1 MAHWTV
7 NLPSGWRELVL
18 LAGTTRVNIAAWT
31 PPAGERPRIT
41 GVLEDDA
48 DVRYLSRFILDGR
61 QKRVVIH
68 VTAAR
73 SGGVGGGRHDL
84 STTFEEARRVQV
96 AAGGAVWSMP
106 SPNVLDDNAEPYI
119 FHQPAGDP
127 GLERAFDGIVQAA
140 GKLSAGQNVVLTLWD
155 GAGEDPFDTPRP
167 PAAVFDAAASGGVTL
182 DFAGTAAGAVDIPDQ
197 TIQLPAAWMR
207 GIRSDFGGGDFV
219 DSLQWYPPIGQRPR
233 IASGFAESGAVYLSD
248 FKIVNDRFGSDEISL
263 FLNFSSTNV
272 DGADQRADLA
282 AAWESAGAATVDAG
296 NHGSA
301 TLRPADAPDTADP
314 YSLPA
319 NAELEAIYR
328 SIAAAFGDG
337 VRIPSAS
344 RTAIGLTLSMAPPAT
359 TFEAAASGSVS
370 LDFAGAASATHLPFA
385 ETHSAS
391 ASGSVSLRFS
401 GSATAA
407 KSVTVHTEAA
417 ASGSVSLDFAGA
429 ASATHLPFAETHSAS
444 ASGSVSLRFSGSAA
458 AAKHVS
464 IHKDAAAAGS
474 LSLDFSGAAAAGV
487 RKNIVA
493 EAGSYYGD
501 EATGG
506 IWVRH
511 GGTWHLL
518 TELDPSGAATW
529 FFRANAPRASIGA
542 DGDNAYKWTSG
553 EWYVKAAGAW
563 SVKEDLTGLAGLGGV
578 DGRGVEYIFASS
590 GDGAAITGAANLPLA
605 SQNYD
610 VDALRSAGGL
620 VRGTRKYYDGTPPDL
635 GADRPYMIR
644 FRRAVPGQP
653 AQNDDIGDAPW
664 TQEPSILVYG
674 QDGPLIEFIYLLKD
688 DPNPPARVATS
699 DAQDRMDGY
708 VPAGATDDPDPTTPA
723 LRFRFESR
731 RKRGSSADP
740 WGKFSPWKRVSS
752 HANAGPAVY
761 SGHGPPAV
769 GIGLDGDTY
778 VELTGS
784 TGRLSVWL
792 KIAGAWEK
800 ASGNPDNAAWS
811 TGSGKPAAA
820 AANGSYYGDSDS
832 GNVWIR
838 HGGAWRW
845 AVDLDPSGDVKW
857 RFGSGVPGNSL
868 GAGGDRYYRW
878 SSGVWY
884 EKAAGRYVARG
895 DLTVGYDPARR
906 NTKPAPVGVR
916 AQVEGTSVTISWRPN
931 PAESYDNQ
939 GAPRPLLVFC
949 GGIKIDDDAVA
960 WPGREHI
967 VSPDTTSATIGDLK
981 PNTKYTARI
990 CARYDNGGQNI
1001 NLAAISAYEEVDFTT
1016 GTRTVEA
1023 DAASGNAGTFRNTSG
1038 TDTQVNLATN
1048 GNIMELRSGSSA
1060 ARVGRFETDGSFV
1073 TSGEVTAD
1081 DLGVSSDRRLKTDIA
1096 RIDSAL
1102 EKLAR
1107 LRGCTFEK
1115 RGRRS
1120 AGLIAQDVAEALP
1133 EAVTEKDGYLQ
1144 LSSAAVN
1151 GLLVEAVNELA
1162 GAVDELRGRL
1172 DDGAA

>member
-96 AAGGAVWSMP
+96 AAGGAVWGMP

-167 PAAVFDAAASGGVTL
+167 PAAVFDAAASGSVTL
-182 DFAGTAAGAVDIPDQ
+182 DFAGTAAGAVRIPDQ

-207 GIRSDFGGGDFV
+207 GIRTDFGGGDFV

-233 IASGFAESGAVYLSD
+233 IAAGFAESGAVYLSD
-248 FKIVNDRFGSDEISL
+248 FKITNDRFGSDEISL
-263 FLNFSSTNV
+263 FLNFSTTNV

-314 YSLPA
+314 YNLPA
-319 NAELEAIYR
+319 NADLEAVYR

-344 RTAIGLTLSMAPPAT
+344 RTAIGLTLSMTPPAT

-370 LDFAGAASATHLPFA
+370 LDFAGAASAAHL
-385 ETHSAS
+385 S
-391 ASGSVSLRFS
+391 
-401 GSATAA
+401 
-407 KSVTVHTEAA
+407 
-417 ASGSVSLDFAGA
+417 
-429 ASATHLPFAETHSAS
+429 FAETHSAS

-487 RKNIVA
+487 HKNIVA

-529 FFRANAPRASIGA
+529 FFRANAPQASLGA

-635 GADRPYMIR
+635 DADRPYMIR

-906 NTKPAPVGVR
+906 NTKPAPAGVR